1 MKRIGTLLIA
11 VALAWTAYGQQETQY
26 TMFMFNKLVINPGYT
41 GSARR
46 HCITAFGRGQW
57 IGVDGAPQTQLLS
70 FHMPLANDRIGI
82 GASVQRNAIG
92 PQSDY
97 TGELYYAYRIPLGT
111 GYLGLGLQGSVRHM
125 RVDFSKTEATQP
137 NGQDGSIPLGVQTR
151 LVPNFGA
158 GLYYQTDRFYAGFS
172 VPRLLESNIE
182 LSDNE
187 GALSRE
193 VRHYYFLV
201 GANFPLGE
209 SVMMEPQAFL
219 RYVRGAPFDADFN
232 VNFWFID
239 KIMGGL
245 SYRLGGTKGQGAG
258 ESIAIL
264 AGAEI
269 GAHVFFGLSYDIGL
283 SDIRDQHSGSVEGV
297 LRFCIGKKTEGE
309 EVSNPRFF

>member
-1 MKRIGTLLIA
+1 MKRIATLTLILL
-11 VALAWTAYGQQETQY
+11 LAGLAYGQQETQY

-41 GSARR
+41 GSSGRP
-46 HCITAFGRGQW
+46 CITAFGRGQW
-57 IGVDGAPQTQLLS
+57 IGIEGLPQTQLLS
-70 FHMPLANDRIGI
+70 FHMPLASDRIGI
-82 GASVQRNAIG
+82 GASIQRDAIG
-92 PQSDY
+92 PQTDY

-111 GYLGLGLQGSVRHM
+111 GYLGLGIQGSVRHM

-137 NGQDGSIPLGVQTR
+137 NDQDGAIPLGVQTR

-158 GLYYQTDRFYAGFS
+158 GLYYHTQRFYAGFS
-172 VPRLLESNIE
+172 IPRFLETNIE

-187 GALSRE
+187 GSISRE
-193 VRHYYFLV
+193 VRHYNFLV

-209 SVMMEPQAFL
+209 SVVMEPQAWL
-219 RYVRGAPFDADFN
+219 RYVKGAPFDADFN

-258 ESIAIL
+258 ESIAFL

-269 GAHVFFGLSYDIGL
+269 GDHVFFGLSYDLGL

>member
-1 MKRIGTLLIA
+1 MKRTGTLLIA
-11 VALAWTAYGQQETQY
+11 IALAWTAYSQQETQY

-41 GSARR
+41 GSAGRP
-46 HCITAFGRGQW
+46 CITAFGRGQW

-137 NGQDGSIPLGVQTR
+137 NGQDGAIPLGVQTR

-158 GLYYQTDRFYAGFS
+158 GLYYQTERFYAGFS

-187 GALSRE
+187 GSISRE

-201 GANFPLGE
+201 GATFPLGE
-209 SVMMEPQAFL
+209 SVVMEPQVFL
-219 RYVRGAPFDADFN
+219 RYVKGAPFDADFN
-232 VNFWFID
+232 LNFWFID
-239 KIMGGL
+239 QIMGGL

-258 ESIAIL
+258 ESISIL
-264 AGAEI
+264 AGAQI
-269 GAHVFFGLSYDIGL
+269 GEHVFFGLSYDIGL

-309 EVSNPRFF
+309 EALNPRFY